1 MRGVFLDRLTLDRG
15 DIDFT
20 PLVATLPEW
29 AFHDFSAEVEVAG
42 RIADASVAVSNKVM
56 LNAEALR
63 QARALKLI
71 CISATG
77 TNNVDLAAARSLG
90 ITVCNVRS
98 YATASVVEHVFAL
111 MLALT
116 RRLPEYAAAVAEG
129 GWQRSERFALLDFP
143 IAELQGKTLGI
154 VGYGEL
160 GRAVAR
166 VAEAFGMRVLVA
178 ARPHTAPR
186 PDRLSLHAL
195 LPQVDVLSVHVPL
208 TAETTD
214 LIGVAELAL
223 MKPDALLINTARGG
237 IVNEPA
243 LVEALRAR
251 RLGGAGVDVL
261 TVEPPREGHVLL
273 EADIPNLIVTPH
285 IAWASGE
292 ARQRLVR
299 EVAANIV
306 AFLQGTPRNV
316 VS

>member
-20 PLVATLPEW
+20 PLAAALPEW
-29 AFHDFSAEVEVAG
+29 VFHDFSSETQVAE
-42 RIADASVAVSNKVM
+42 RIAEAAVAVSNKVM
-56 LNAEALR
+56 LNAAALR
-63 QARALKLI
+63 RARALKLI

-111 MLALT
+111 MLSLT
-116 RRLPEYAAAVAEG
+116 RRLPAYAATVAAG
-129 GWQRSERFALLDFP
+129 CWQRSERFALLDFP
-143 IAELQGKTLGI
+143 ITELQDKTLGI

-166 VAEAFGMRVLVA
+166 VGGAFGMRVLVA
-178 ARPHTAPR
+178 ARPRTPR
-186 PDRLSLHAL
+186 GPDRLSLHAL
-195 LPQVDVLSVHVPL
+195 LPQVDVLSLHVPL

-214 LIGVAELAL
+214 LIGAGELAL
-223 MKPDALLINTARGG
+223 MKPSALLINTARGG
-237 IVNEPA
+237 IVDERA
-243 LVEALRAR
+243 LVEALRAG

-299 EVAANIV
+299 EVAANIA